1 MKKRTKETQRQT
13 HTHTKCFLQSTVKK
27 KHFLYLSIS
36 SQTINMPI
44 ISKMLPGA
52 NLAHNKV
59 LRPRVS
65 FGGILQSTK
74 GGTGIIGIYF

>member
-1 MKKRTKETQRQT
+1 MKKEQRKLKDR

-27 KHFLYLSIS
+27 KHLLYLSIS

-44 ISKMLPGA
+44 ITKMLPGA

-74 GGTGIIGIYF
+74 GGTGTIGIYF